1 MADEVEQVKPEAV
14 TTHPTEGYK
23 MVYYGMLQ

>member
-14 TTHPTEGYK
+14 AIDPADGYK